1 MQRGRHP
8 NQPTILGFV
17 RTTPGH
23 GLSAVSYYRAGMPLR
38 ALGEHSGLFHVT
50 IMDQAEVSELIQT
63 YGPKADEMLTGRDIY
78 VVSRLYRSKGLPE
91 FVSAI
96 HEAGGR
102 IVFDTDDDLT
112 EEYRHLDGR
121 GDEFV
126 ETMKAVDLVTVS
138 TSYLSR
144 RLEGYLGYK
153 PPVLANHIDVSWF
166 ADKSASAERRIPG
179 ISVGFVG
186 TASHYNDWKYPLDAL
201 TRVAEENREVS
212 LVAAGYFPDYLKDLP
227 NAFELRAVPYGEYP
241 GLMRQFD
248 IVCCSLDPDDE
259 FNGSKSA
266 VKALEAM
273 SASRKLQCGSI
284 GGAIAVCTDM
294 PVYRRAISGN
304 NGLLVSNDEWYDALS
319 ALVKDS
325 RLRRKLSIAGHK
337 WVAKNRNIR
346 TGYRHWGRVYRRL
359 LRNGK

>member
-1 MQRGRHP
+1 MRRGRRP
-8 NQPTILGFV
+8 RPTVLGFV

-38 ALGEHSGLFHVT
+38 ALGERSGLFDVA
-50 IMDQAEVSELIQT
+50 IMDQSEVSELIQT

-78 VVSRLYRSKGLPE
+78 VISRLYRSKGLRE
-91 FVSAI
+91 FVGAI

-112 EEYRHLDGR
+112 EEHRHLDGR
-121 GDEFV
+121 GGEFI

-138 TSYLSR
+138 TPYLAR

-153 PPVLANHIDVSWF
+153 PPVLANHIDVDWF
-166 ADKSASAERRIPG
+166 AEKSLGTERKIPG
-179 ISVGFVG
+179 LTIGFIG
-186 TASHYNDWKYPLDAL
+186 TASHYNDWRYPMDAL
-201 TRVAEENREVS
+201 ARVARENREVS

-241 GLMRQFD
+241 GMMKQFD
-248 IVCCSLDPDDE
+248 IVCCSLDPDDA

-273 SASRKLQCGSI
+273 SAARRLPCGSV
-284 GGAIAVCTDM
+284 GGAVPVCTDM
-294 PVYRRAISGN
+294 PVYRRAVN
-304 NGLLVSNDEWYDALS
+304 VKNGLLVGNGEWYEALS
-319 ALVKDS
+319 RLVEDS
-325 RLRRKLSIAGHK
+325 VSRRKLSIAGYK
-337 WVAKNRNIR
+337 WVAKNRNIK
-346 TGYRHWGRVYRRL
+346 TGYRHWGQVYRRL
-359 LRNGK
+359 LKNGK